1 MKLTDRG
8 IKNLKPKKKSYK
20 KSDGGGLFLLIKSN
34 GRKYWRQSYRFPP
47 KQKNSKQKTISH
59 GEYPFMSL
67 AEARVERE
75 EAYELISKGIDP
87 AIKKL
92 QDKEIKNTPEIP
104 TDFKTIFFEWQDMKK
119 HDWTGRYT
127 TKMLDRMKKD
137 VFPAFEAFEIE
148 NITPQMVIG
157 LLKKIER
164 RGVSYSAKRIR
175 QDCSRVF
182 KYAVGMG
189 YTDRN
194 PFGDLP
200 LDIFKT
206 SKTEHFATILDP
218 HRIGKLLHDMR
229 HYKGSF
235 EVVTA
240 LRLLPHIFLRASELA
255 KMTWDEVDIEARQVR
270 IKAERMKSRKPH
282 IVPMSDQVLTEFET
296 LKQLNGDKDY
306 VFWSPVGNGSINP
319 ESLRMALRRM
329 GYGPD
334 EITTHGFRHM
344 ASTRLNE
351 LGFRSDLIEL
361 QLAHRGANQVRA
373 TYNHAELLLERKV
386 MLQKWSNYLDSLTEH
401 YPA

>member
-1 MKLTDRG
+1 MKLTDLVVKR
-8 IKNLKPKKKSYK
+8 LKPKTKKYRV
-20 KSDGGGLFLLIKSN
+20 SDGRGLYVLVRPNGSKSWIVRYN
-34 GRKYWRQSYRFPP
+34 FKKTP
-47 KQKNSKQKTISH
+47 KELTL
-59 GEYPFMSL
+59 GEYPTITLSR
-67 AEARVERE
+67 ARD
-75 EAYELISKGIDP
+75 ELKYAKDLIDEGIDP
-87 AIKKL
+87 TVKKA
-92 QDKEIKNTPEIP
+92 QDKSIENILNLNPN
-104 TDFKTIFFEWQDMKK
+104 DFESIFFEWQEMKK
-119 HDWTGRYT
+119 HDWTDRYAI
-127 TKMLDRMKKD
+127 KMLDRMKKD

-148 NITPQMVIG
+148 NITPQMAIG

-240 LRLLPHIFLRASELA
+240 LRLLPHIFLRASELV

-361 QLAHRGANQVRA
+361 QLAHRGVNQVRA

-386 MLQKWSNYLDSLTEH
+386 MLQQWSDYLDSLTEH